1 MKKIITKIA
10 ICILFYTL
18 GFISSNI
25 YIEKRNEKIKNS
37 VLYQVKIDVE
47 KINLR
52 KEVDLNKSSIIK
64 EVYKDE
70 VFDVVKYF
78 EGNSYNWYNIIY
90 EEGKTGW
97 IASGKQNSW
106 VKVENKERCSNGK

>member
-1 MKKIITKIA
+1 MYHQKLKKAHKWER
-10 ICILFYTL
+10 
-18 GFISSNI
+18 NI
-25 YIEKRNEKIKNS
+25 KY
-37 VLYQVKIDVE
+37 
-47 KINLR
+47 
-52 KEVDLNKSSIIK
+52 LNKSSIIK

-97 IASGKQNSW
+97 IASGKENSW